1 MIMNKTLLIPGS
13 IEYESNICEL
23 EEYLFNAINE
33 GDVVMDDDSSAYE
46 FQISD
51 LDYEFPVDAES
62 RETICSNIRDE
73 LDFRLQSYNEALAAH
88 AANSD
93 EDEQEDY
100 SYMPP
105 NVWIEDETLYVQ
117 F

>member
-1 MIMNKTLLIPGS
+1 MDKTLLLPCSGT
-13 IEYESNICEL
+13 EYESNICEL
-23 EEYLFNAINE
+23 EKYLFDAVNE
-33 GDVVMDDDSSAYE
+33 GDVVMNDDSSAYE

-62 RETICSNIRDE
+62 REAICSDIRDE